1 MVLVGCSWVSDP
13 WTGLPRWLSGK
24 EEDHVGNAETQVR
37 SLGQED
43 ALEEEIAIYSS
54 ILAWKF
60 PKDRGVCQAIV
71 HGVEHTHACART
83 HTHTCAHTHARTRTH
98 THTENTFWKPPA
110 LIQLKGKKSK
120 FLLWPEIYGKWST
133 LGAIPAAKQKY
144 KKKLAK
150 LGDECSRGRK
160 NDDD

>member
-1 MVLVGCSWVSDP
+1 ML
-13 WTGLPRWLSGK
+13 
-24 EEDHVGNAETQVR
+24 EMQETRVW

-43 ALEEEIAIYSS
+43 ALDEEIAICSS

-60 PKDRGVCQAIV
+60 PKDKGVCQAIV
-71 HGVEHTHACART
+71 HGVEKSRTQLST
-83 HTHTCAHTHARTRTH
+83 HTHTH
-98 THTENTFWKPPA
+98 THTQNTFWKPPA

-120 FLLWPEIYGKWST
+120 FLLWPEIYGKLST

-160 NDDD
+160 NEDD